1 MICGWQLS
9 FLIASSLVTRRF
21 IRRKKNGTRQ
31 SYLCECCFSVF
42 GRTTRA
48 YLLAALLIGSL
59 RAMHPH
65 GSAVDLKERSG
76 RPTSSG
82 HPCRCPHHPER
93 ESTQFTGRGRGTH
106 GLTHRSSMGM
116 GPGPFEAWR
125 ASESDVTGRAQ
136 RFRQGARSRC
146 RRGARSRRWG
156 PARPTLT
163 QMGLPSHP
171 PLQHLHACT
180 VSAVPQLCFFGQ
192 DTRRR
197 AHPHQSLSL

>member
-1 MICGWQLS
+1 MNRDN
-9 FLIASSLVTRRF
+9 LVV
-21 IRRKKNGTRQ
+21 
-31 SYLCECCFSVF
+31 SVPKH
-42 GRTTRA
+42 TMA
-48 YLLAALLIGSL
+48 
-59 RAMHPH
+59 
-65 GSAVDLKERSG
+65 
-76 RPTSSG
+76 
-82 HPCRCPHHPER
+82 
-93 ESTQFTGRGRGTH
+93 GRGWGIYTVHSFFWGEIYSTVQSRPRRNTQRLTQVDHGTEP
-106 GLTHRSSMGM
+106 GSMGDRR
-116 GPGPFEAWR
+116 R
-125 ASESDVTGRAQ
+125 AKATQRGRAQ

-197 AHPHQSLSL
+197 AHPHQSLSLSL